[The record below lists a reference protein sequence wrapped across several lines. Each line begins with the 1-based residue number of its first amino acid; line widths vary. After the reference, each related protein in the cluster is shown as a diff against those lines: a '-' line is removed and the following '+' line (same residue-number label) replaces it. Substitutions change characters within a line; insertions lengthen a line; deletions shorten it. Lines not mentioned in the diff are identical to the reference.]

1 MPGFV
6 HLHNHSE
13 YSLLDGISMFPRIIE
28 RLKELKQNA
37 FALTDHGNLYGAV
50 DFFTQMKAA
59 ELHPIIGCELYL
71 APRKYSDRESDVDRY
86 NRHLVLLCEN
96 MQGYRNLIKLVTIA
110 STVGYYYRPRIDFEV
125 LSEHHEGLIAL
136 TGCLSGVVSATL
148 KYDGED
154 AADAVIAKYEK
165 LFGKERFFLELQDHG
180 IPDEAVAAEY
190 IIDRATKMG
199 VQMAATND
207 THYVEAEDAGAHDTA
222 LCLQTRTKADDAD
235 RLRYSGPY
243 YYIKSAAEMLE
254 KFPHQRQALAN
265 TVKIAQMCDVEI
277 LDKTVHFPSF
287 TAPSGESSD
296 EELKAYL
303 RELAYQGAKERYG
316 EPLAP
321 AVNERMEEEL
331 EVITSTGFTALF
343 LIVWDLMRHAR
354 ERKIPVGPGRGS
366 AAGSL
371 VSYCLYITKLDP
383 LAHGLFFERFLNKE
397 RVELPD
403 FDLDFCYER
412 REEMIDYVKQRYGE
426 GNVAQIITFSKLK
439 ARAVVKAVGRV
450 KEIPYTF
457 TDRITKLMGGLGMS
471 IRESVDANPELATL
485 LRTDKDARELVEAA
499 EKLEGLASHVS
510 VHAAGVVVAD
520 KPLMEYVPLRSVK
533 DTTMQVTQYE
543 MGSLPK
549 VGMIKFDFLGLKTL
563 TQIEKCLNYVREIE
577 GRDID
582 IDEIPF
588 DDQDVYANIY
598 WAGNCFGVFQF
609 ERPHIVRVMRETH
622 PNSIEDL
629 TALNALNRPGP
640 MQAGMIPQYIANR
653 KDPDKSRP
661 PLPVL
666 EPIFAPTNGVL
677 LYQEQVMQIAASLAG
692 YTLGDADVLRKA
704 MGKKIV
710 ELMGQHKVRFL
721 EGAAQRGHDK
731 ARTLAIWEMMEGFA
745 RYGFNK
751 AHSAC
756 YAYLSYQTAYLKH
769 YYPHHFMA
777 GLMNTYIHDSGK
789 LSEALADC
797 QKQGIE
803 VVPPSANL
811 SKFDFISDEQG
822 RIIFGLGGIKHIGR
836 AAVDEIERVR
846 EAGGPFTSVE
856 DFLER
861 VDGQKANKSVLEF
874 MVRAGCF
881 DEFGADRGELL
892 RNLESFLSQRIHHNQ
907 IAMFGGE
914 DSPQQMVSYVS
925 TPEEI
930 ARMEKESIGVYLTHN
945 PYESA
950 AVLRDKRVMQISEL
964 LRTLEERGAYF
975 VDAKVKVG
983 GVLDEVQ
990 TKVSRRKQQYA
1001 LAKLCSADSS
1011 VNVIVGP
1018 GALEKC
1024 ASLLQNGN
1032 EVIISATV
1040 ALDDMVEETA
1050 EDLISALKLYT
1061 GELVLYRGN
1070 AGNGVAHAANGGVNG
1085 ANANGDGGAAQYI
1098 DGAQASG
1105 GSASLTTGGKAVE
1118 NAQACRRLLIKFTR
1132 VPDAAE
1138 IAQMREKLG
1147 AARGECAAYLLIP
1160 ANEGGMRKIAL
1171 GPQNTLDPAKA
1182 KAALAGMGVFVS
1194 IVQGGS

>member
-28 RLKELKQNA
+28 RLKELRQRA

-96 MQGYRNLIKLVTIA
+96 MQGYRNLVKLVTIG
-110 STVGYYYRPRIDFEV
+110 STVGYYYRPRIDFET
-125 LSEHHEGLIAL
+125 LSEHKDGLIAL
-136 TGCLSGVVSATL
+136 SACLSGVVSATL
-148 KYDGED
+148 KYDGEK
-154 AADAVIAKYEK
+154 AADAAIGSYAE
-165 LFGKERFFLELQDHG
+165 LFGAERFYLELQDHG
-180 IPDEAVAAEY
+180 IPEEAVAVEY
-190 IIDRATKMG
+190 IVDRAAKFG
-199 VQMAATND
+199 LQLVATND
-207 THYVEAEDAGAHDTA
+207 THYVEAGDAGAHDTA

-235 RLRYSGPY
+235 RMRFSGPH
-243 YYIKSAAEMLE
+243 YYIKSSAEMAE
-254 KFPHQRQALAN
+254 KFPRQPQALAN

-277 LDKTVHFPSF
+277 LDKTVHFPTF
-287 TAPSGESSD
+287 TAPSGESG
-296 EELKAYL
+296 ENVLKAYL
-303 RELAYQGAKERYG
+303 LKLAFQGAKERYG
-316 EPLAP
+316 EPLPPEVTA
-321 AVNERMEEEL
+321 RLEEEL
-331 EVITSTGFTALF
+331 DVITSTGFSALF

-354 ERKIPVGPGRGS
+354 EQGIPVGPGRGS

-371 VSYCLYITKLDP
+371 VSYCLHITKLDP

-412 REEMIDYVKQRYGE
+412 REEMIDYVKRRYGE

-439 ARAVVKAVGRV
+439 ARAAIKAVGRV
-450 KEIPYTF
+450 KEVAYTF
-457 TDRITKLMGGLGMS
+457 TDRITKLMGGPSMG
-471 IRESVDANPELATL
+471 IRESVDANPELAAL
-485 LRTDKDARELVEAA
+485 LRSEPDARMLVDAA
-499 EKLEGLASHVS
+499 EKLEGLASHIS

-520 KPLMEYVPLRSVK
+520 RPLVEYVPLRFVK
-533 DTTMQVTQYE
+533 ETSMQVTQYE

-563 TQIEKCLNYVREIE
+563 TQIDKCLSYVREVE
-577 GRDID
+577 GKDID
-582 IDEIPF
+582 IDGIPF
-588 DDQDVYANIY
+588 DDQDVYENIY

-622 PNSIEDL
+622 PSSIEDL

-653 KDPDKSRP
+653 KDPDKARP
-661 PLPVL
+661 PLPEL

-677 LYQEQVMQIAASLAG
+677 LYQEQVMQIAGTLAG
-692 YTLGDADVLRKA
+692 YTLGEADVLRKA
-704 MGKKIV
+704 MSKKFA

-721 EGAAQRGHDK
+721 DGAAKRSYDK
-731 ARTLAIWEMMEGFA
+731 SKVLAIWEMMEGFHK
-745 RYGFNK
+745 YGFNK

-777 GLMNTYIHDSGK
+777 GLMNTYIHDSAK

-803 VVPPSANL
+803 VIPPTANL
-811 SKFDFISDEQG
+811 SKFDFISDEHG

-846 EAGGPFTSVE
+846 AAGGPFTSVA

-861 VDGQKANKSVLEF
+861 VDGQKANKSVIEF
-874 MVRAGCF
+874 MIRAGCF

-907 IAMFGGE
+907 IAMFGG
-914 DSPQQMVSYVS
+914 DDNPQQLVSYVS

-950 AVLRDKRVMQISEL
+950 AVLRDKRVMQIGEL
-964 LRTLEERGAYF
+964 LRLLEERGTYF
-975 VDAKVKVG
+975 ADAKVKVG

-990 TKVSRRKQQYA
+990 MKVSRRKQQYA

-1024 ASLLQNGN
+1024 AGLLQNGN

-1040 ALDDMVEETA
+1040 AFDDMVEDTA
-1050 EDLISALKLYT
+1050 EGLISALKLYT
-1061 GELVLYRGN
+1061 GELQLYRGGS
-1070 AGNGVAHAANGGVNG
+1070 AGLATNGKANGKIAG
-1085 ANANGDGGAAQYI
+1085 ANASANTNANGI
-1098 DGAQASG
+1098 GAQATSRPE
-1105 GSASLTTGGKAVE
+1105 V
-1118 NAQACRRLLIKFTR
+1118 NAQSGRRLLIKFTR
-1132 VPDAAE
+1132 IPDAAE
-1138 IAQMREKLG
+1138 IAQMRERLG
-1147 AARGECAAYLLIP
+1147 SARGAYAAYLLIP

-1171 GPQNTLDPAKA
+1171 GPENMLDPAKT
-1182 KAALAGMGVFVS
+1182 KAALAGMGVLVS
-1194 IVQGGS
+1194 VAQGERG